1 MLRNLKGLLVLT
13 AMAGAF
19 VAPRAHALFVSGYPC
34 WVSRVP
40 KSNTSIHGNFGYVR
54 FSVYPTS
61 SCVTGTP
68 SVVIELLTLGANT
81 TGSRPD
87 WLYSEQE
94 IASVYE
100 KLTDAAMNKRPLRF
114 FYDSAV
120 LSICGSNCRQG
131 WYAEF
136 GT

>member
-1 MLRNLKGLLVLT
+1 MLRNLKGLLVLA

-61 SCVTGTP
+61 SCVTGTNPAGAVAIP
-68 SVVIELLTLGANT
+68 SVLRKSGGMKSHAVIPLGSGMPGVS
-81 TGSRPD
+81 GS
-87 WLYSEQE
+87 
-94 IASVYE
+94 
-100 KLTDAAMNKRPLRF
+100 
-114 FYDSAV
+114 
-120 LSICGSNCRQG
+120 
-131 WYAEF
+131 
-136 GT
+136 